1 MSFKTLFASVPRGMI
16 KSTMGYGNVGYG
28 NVGYGNVPGQSNK
41 KAFLYSKDIGLQC
54 SLYLKFKHTQSKNSK

>member
-16 KSTMGYGNVGYG
+16 KSTMGYG